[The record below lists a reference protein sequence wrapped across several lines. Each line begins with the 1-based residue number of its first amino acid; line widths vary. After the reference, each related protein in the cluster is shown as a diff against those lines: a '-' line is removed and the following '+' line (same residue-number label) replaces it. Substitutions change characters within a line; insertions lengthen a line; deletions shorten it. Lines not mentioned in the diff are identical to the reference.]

1 MSVSGTNRKQAMRK
15 INKIVEVSDYHA
27 RPLGGW
33 IATFQYAIGM
43 SVATLAVRLGIS
55 RNSVYMA
62 IRNEKLGSITLN
74 HLNKVAG
81 AMGGKLVYAII
92 PQEGP
97 VEEIVIAQAR
107 FKAKKIVQQ
116 SYSHMALEEQTKGLP
131 AQADMIEELANEMV
145 REMPR
150 NFWT

>member
-1 MSVSGTNRKQAMRK
+1 MSVSETNRKQAMRK

-27 RPLGGW
+27 SPLGGW
-33 IATFQYAIGM
+33 LATFQYAIGM
-43 SVATLAVRLGIS
+43 SVANLAKRLGVS

-92 PQEGP
+92 PREGP
-97 VEEIVIAQAR
+97 VEEIVMAQAR
-107 FKAKKIVQQ
+107 RKAEIIIRQ
-116 SYSHMALEEQTKGLP
+116 SYSHMALEGQTEGLP
-131 AQADMIEELANEMV
+131 SQEDMIEELASEMM

-150 NFWT
+150 NFWN